1 MKVTHS
7 NCNAKT
13 HDILHI
19 FLQSNMS
26 QIINQSQR
34 SFGSYKQFYFA
45 CFPVIATQISVW
57 LLYRCWWRTETRMQK
72 LLLLPSYHTLIR
84 ET

>member
-34 SFGSYKQFYFA
+34 SYKQFYFA

-57 LLYRCWWRTETRMQK
+57 LLYRCWWRTETNAK
-72 LLLLPSYHTLIR
+72 IIAITLLPHTY
-84 ET
+84 